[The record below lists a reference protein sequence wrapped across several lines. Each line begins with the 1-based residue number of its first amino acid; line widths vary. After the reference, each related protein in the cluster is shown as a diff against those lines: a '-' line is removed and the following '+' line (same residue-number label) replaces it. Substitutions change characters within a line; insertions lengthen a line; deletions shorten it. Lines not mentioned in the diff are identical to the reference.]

1 MSESTFWISVWA
13 IISTGVCVMTITMGY
28 FSVET
33 DKQLVKMVELGA
45 TPMEAGC
52 ALRDSMGDNIS
63 CNLIVNNKTGNK

>member
-45 TPMEAGC
+45 TP
-52 ALRDSMGDNIS
+52 